1 MIPRPLAPL
10 LPAIAF
16 LLAVACGGT
25 ADAPTE
31 TAGGGGKP
39 LTIVAGS
46 DITDTI
52 EARPVQALVVEVR
65 DGSGPM
71 AGVPVRF
78 ARVNPFEPGS
88 GATAEVSVA
97 AEQSGFFRREV
108 TDTTDA
114 TGRALVLVL
123 FGGYV
128 GNAKVAITVP
138 STGASDTA
146 RYVVL
151 PGAPAAV
158 RLGLRD
164 TSVFMGDKFNV
175 RATVAD
181 RNGNKLTHVPTFSSL
196 DDRSTVD
203 ASGMVTAGSIIG
215 RGRVVAR
222 IGAATDT
229 SRLAVFPHVPI
240 AFVDFPIGASQFALA
255 TGNIDGTGI
264 TRLVELGPTVVLVSA
279 SPTTPAGGGDRIAYH
294 TLQLDRGT
302 IWVKDGAAPP
312 RRVLDPA
319 VMYSA
324 TDPHFTRDGQYL
336 YFAGAELD
344 TSATGIWR
352 VRPDGTGLER
362 ITRTSASLDMHVEP
376 SPSPDG
382 TRIAYSDKRLG
393 RVVVVTLATGATT
406 IVGTDGGMAPEFSPD
421 GTKVAYLSYS
431 SGLVT
436 VNVDGTGWKKVGGGF
451 WGYPVV
457 SWMSDGQWLLVPDAG
472 TIRLHHA
479 TTGEVLYV
487 PGSGRM
493 REPTIR
499 P

>member
-1 MIPRPLAPL
+1 MPL
-10 LPAIAF
+10 LAALALVI
-16 LLAVACGGT
+16 AVACGGST
-25 ADAPTE
+25 DAPTG
-31 TAGGGGKP
+31 TVGVGKP
-39 LTIVAGS
+39 LTIIAGS
-46 DITDTI
+46 NITDTI
-52 EARPVQALVVEVR
+52 DARPAQALIVEVR
-65 DGSGPM
+65 DGSRPV

-78 ARVNPFEPGS
+78 ERVS
-88 GATAEVSVA
+88 SQSAMAEVSVA
-97 AEQSGFFRREV
+97 PISWGFFRRET

-114 TGRALVLVL
+114 AGRARVLVG
-123 FGGYV
+123 FGASI

-146 RYVVL
+146 HYVVL

-164 TSVFMGDKFNV
+164 TSVFMGDSFNV
-175 RATVAD
+175 RASVGD
-181 RNGNKLTHVPTFSSL
+181 RHGHKLPQVPTFSSL

-203 ASGMVTAGSIIG
+203 ASGVVTAGTIIG
-215 RGRVVAR
+215 RGRVMAR
-222 IGAATDT
+222 IGEAADT
-229 SRLAVFPHVPI
+229 ARLTVFPHVPI
-240 AFVDFPIGASQFALA
+240 AFVDFPLGASQFAVA

-264 TRLVELGPTVVLVSA
+264 TRLVDIGPTVVLRSA

-294 TLQLDRGT
+294 TLVFERGT
-302 IWVKDGAAPP
+302 MWVKDGAAPP
-312 RRVLDPA
+312 RQLLDSA

-324 TDPHFTRDGQYL
+324 SDPHFTRDGQYL

-352 VRPDGTGLER
+352 MRPDGTGLER

-376 SPSPDG
+376 APSPDG

-393 RVVVVTLATGATT
+393 TVVVLTLATGATT
-406 IVGTDGGMAPEFSPD
+406 IVGTDGGMAPAFSPD
-421 GTKVAYLSYS
+421 GTKVAYLSYG
-431 SGLVT
+431 SGLVI
-436 VNVDGTGWKKVGGGF
+436 VNVDGTGWKKAGGGF

-457 SWMSDGQWLLVPDAG
+457 SWLSDGQWLLVPDAG
-472 TIRLHHA
+472 TIRLQHA
-479 TTGEVLYV
+479 TTGEMLYV